1 MVGVLVEKDRRKQD
15 DEKEELRPMLRNDI
29 DRVRAEASF
38 GVSLGLQSATKAP
51 VNIVSIE
58 ERTNAQFSAM
68 FAHDIGVERS
78 QVGGLAM
85 LWVLIPKSVE
95 PEVHWAKAPAA
106 ADRLKKMMRTDEEE
120 ANPSR
125 N

>member
-15 DEKEELRPMLRNDI
+15 DKEELRPMLRI
-29 DRVRAEASF
+29 DRVREEAGF
-38 GVSLGLQSATKAP
+38 GISMGLQSTTKAP

-85 LWVLIPKSVE
+85 LWVLIPKGAE
-95 PEVHWAKAPAA
+95 PEVHWAKIPTA
-106 ADRLKKMMRTDEEE
+106 ADTLKKLMRTDDHSE